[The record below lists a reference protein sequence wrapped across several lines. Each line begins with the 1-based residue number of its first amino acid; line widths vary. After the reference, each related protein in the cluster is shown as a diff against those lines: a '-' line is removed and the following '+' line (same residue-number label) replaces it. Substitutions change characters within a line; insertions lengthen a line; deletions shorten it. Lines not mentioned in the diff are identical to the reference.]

1 MSVLDIQQP
10 SCASLCNSHAHE
22 TMMEILYM
30 NSKESMSFKKT
41 KKNVF
46 YSCRKWSTKELEM
59 TLLSNKCSNQTSFQ
73 LWEDTA
79 SLVLFMFFLF
89 NQA

>member
-41 KKNVF
+41 KKVF
-46 YSCRKWSTKELEM
+46 YSCRLIWKRSFKEII
-59 TLLSNKCSNQTSFQ
+59 SAYKNKNSPLQKMKYKRIRNDTSQ
-73 LWEDTA
+73 
-79 SLVLFMFFLF
+79 
-89 NQA
+89 Q